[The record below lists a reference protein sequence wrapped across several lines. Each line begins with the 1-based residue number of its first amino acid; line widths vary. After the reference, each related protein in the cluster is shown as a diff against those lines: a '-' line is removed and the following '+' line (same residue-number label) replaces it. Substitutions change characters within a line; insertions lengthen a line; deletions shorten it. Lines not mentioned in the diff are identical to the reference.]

1 LEEEIARNGWLTV
14 RADPAIV
21 FDLPVE
27 ERFAAAMNLL
37 GIDPMMLSGEAG
49 HA

>member
-1 LEEEIARNGWLTV
+1 VI
-14 RADPAIV
+14 
-21 FDLPVE
+21 FDMPVE
-27 ERFAAAMNLL
+27 ERFAAALKLL